1 MPGTVPHAGSY
12 VLNIKAQPKRLTDS
26 WSFKRLT
33 ATIPALHE
41 NVLRHADAVTKADSA
56 RSSARSSADKS
67 ITASI
72 VAIQQ
77 QTEQTLAFLR
87 VLTDYNETIA
97 EYALAVLP
105 PDVSSERLVAA
116 LVLQ

>member
-33 ATIPALHE
+33 ATIPALHD
-41 NVLRHADAVTKADSA
+41 NVLRHADAVSKADSV
-56 RSSARSSADKS
+56 RTSADKS

-72 VAIQQ
+72 DAIQQ

-105 PDVSSERLVAA
+105 PDASSERLVAA